1 MLYKC
6 EIEVVKCKIFARLHA
21 DIQYTQM
28 QNEFTVGWSFEL
40 DLLRE
45 VKCSSPPIRSKNM
58 LYWIVW
64 IL

>member
-28 QNEFTVGWSFEL
+28 QNEFTVGWSLEL
-40 DLLRE
+40 ELLHE
-45 VKCSSPPIRSKNM
+45 IKCSSPQLGLK
-58 LYWIVW
+58 LCFTG
-64 IL
+64 